1 MNTFIKAHCIIFFFF
16 SKALGERFGK
26 REKKKS
32 CCLLQIHVQKTSVV
46 KRTLLL
52 HFSLSSSKQQQRK
65 KEEEKKEP
73 KSCFGSK
80 PTQPN
85 PPFPISPLPTYIPTY
100 ASCMFYVCVASQIA
114 SSMSV
119 CLSALPKLNR
129 PSWKKKI
136 DPSSKRP
143 SISSNV
149 IWQGDIAKSKLA
161 PSCQLEKRRER
172 GKKAGFKHSVIASTW
187 ELTIANNQNKCEGR
201 IKKQTERKYVG

>member
-1 MNTFIKAHCIIFFFF
+1 MQWTLLSKPTVSSFF
-16 SKALGERFGK
+16 SSPKLWGRDLGRERRRKAVACFKFMSKKRPLSRERCCCIFLSRRPSSS
-26 REKKKS
+26 RERKKK
-32 CCLLQIHVQKTSVV
+32 
-46 KRTLLL
+46 
-52 HFSLSSSKQQQRK
+52 K
-65 KEEEKKEP
+65 KKDP

-172 GKKAGFKHSVIASTW
+172 EKKEGFNIRW
-187 ELTIANNQNKCEGR
+187 
-201 IKKQTERKYVG
+201 